1 MPTAGDK
8 ALAHEQPAPPSS
20 KHERLQ
26 AALDRLVGNQAIV
39 GATLVSRDGIRVMDR
54 WKREMWNRE
63 TFSAMSATLMGA
75 AEIALSESGGART
88 RRVLA
93 ETAKHRMAVVGAGEE
108 LVLVAL
114 AETGLELD
122 GFLSLVEGAAEDM
135 AGIVLGG

>member
-8 ALAHEQPAPPSS
+8 ALAHEEPAPPSS

-26 AALDRLVGNQAIV
+26 AALDRLVGSEAIV

-114 AETGLELD
+114 AEVSLGLE
-122 GFLSLVEGAAEDM
+122 GFLTLVEDAAEDV